1 MKNVNIK
8 KNVKMKL
15 KIFENFE
22 SPLSSFQRLYFAYSK
37 KLILIVWTPIRLK
50 YTNFHKLLLHATF
63 NVFC

>member
-1 MKNVNIK
+1 
-8 KNVKMKL
+8 MKL